1 MLNLIWNF
9 SFFIIT
15 LGILVTI
22 HELGH
27 FLVARFYNIGI
38 LKFSIGF
45 GKILWSR
52 KDRYGTKFSIGI
64 IPLGGYVKILE
75 KDDKNSKIIIK
86 KKIFSEQSIFK
97 RSLIIF
103 SGSFAN
109 FLLAVFLYCV
119 IYVHGL
125 DNVRPIV
132 SNVIT
137 NSVADQLNI
146 IPGMII
152 KSVDGVN
159 TPDWNSV
166 RMIFLHNINNKS
178 LDLCVSKSYDTNCII
193 KHISLNKLN
202 FDYHYDPFL
211 YLGIVEPNFN
221 FSNIISYIESG
232 SIAELFKLRIG
243 DILYEVNNVRITGLI
258 DFINQIICNKN
269 SSIKLVI
276 IRDNIKHIFR
286 LPFKLIKNNKFKN
299 FLGIY
304 TEKNVLS
311 NDYKIV
317 DKYNIF
323 FSIKKSILNTIYIIR
338 LTINLLLKTIFGE
351 FKVSNLSGPI
361 FIAKSSGV
369 SARYGIIYYLR
380 FLALISINIGVIN
393 LFPIPIL
400 DGGYLLFL
408 LIEKLKGKP
417 LSEKFHFYSYRIGS
431 ILLIILM
438 IIALFNDLSHF

>member
-38 LKFSIGF
+38 KKFSIGF
-45 GKILWSR
+45 GKVLWSR

-75 KDDKNSKIIIK
+75 KDDKCSKIIIK
-86 KKIFSEQSIFK
+86 KRVFSEQSIFK

-109 FLLAVFLYCV
+109 FLLSTFLYCI
-119 IYVHGL
+119 IYIHGSY
-125 DNVRPIV
+125 NVRPII

-137 NSVADQLNI
+137 NSIADQLNI
-146 IPGMII
+146 VPGMII
-152 KSVDGVN
+152 KSVNGIN

-166 RMIFLHNINNKS
+166 RMMFIHDMNNKS
-178 LDLCVSKSYDTNCII
+178 LDLCVYKIYDANCII

-221 FSNIISYIESG
+221 FSNTISYIESG
-232 SIAELFKLRIG
+232 SVAELLELRIG
-243 DILYEVNNVRITGLI
+243 DILYEVNNIRVTGLM
-258 DFINQIICNKN
+258 DFISKIICNKN
-269 SSIKLVI
+269 NLIKLII
-276 IRDNIKHIFR
+276 IRDNVKHIFNF
-286 LPFKLIKNNKFKN
+286 PFKLIENNKFKN

-304 TEKNVLS
+304 TKKNVLS
-311 NDYKIV
+311 NNYKV
-317 DKYNIF
+317 VNKYNIF
-323 FSIKKSILNTIYIIR
+323 VSIKKSILNTIYIVR
-338 LTINLLLKTIFGE
+338 LTVNLLLKTVFGE
-351 FKVSNLSGPI
+351 FKISNLSGPI
-361 FIAKSSGV
+361 FIAKSSGA

-393 LFPIPIL
+393 LFPMPIL

-408 LIEKLKGKP
+408 LIEKIKGKP
-417 LSEKFHFYSYRIGS
+417 LSKKFHSYSYRISS
-431 ILLIILM
+431 ILLVVLM